1 MMTNTKSPVTH
12 SIYRAELQKKILFSQ
27 KQIRENIEATDAKII
42 HRTQAKNHKSPH
54 ETFADEQAAREHI
67 MSEQIKAWRSML
79 PVLIKKL
86 SRIPDPRRTKSVKHK
101 ISVFM
106 IFGLLAFVFRL
117 RSRREM
123 NRELTGATINTNSK
137 NIS

>member
-79 PVLIKKL
+79 PVLIKKF
-86 SRIPDPRRTKSVKHK
+86 SRIPIRDELKVLS
-101 ISVFM
+101 I
-106 IFGLLAFVFRL
+106 RL
-117 RSRREM
+117 SY
-123 NRELTGATINTNSK
+123 
-137 NIS
+137 